1 MTQTPGCLV
10 RFRSWLSQP
19 TRLPERLEEPATMM
33 TSPDR
38 RVTGG
43 VDTHDDVHV
52 AAVLDSATGRQLDTA
67 SFPTTPAGYAALL
80 AWTQTHGVI
89 DSVGVESTGSW
100 GAGLT
105 RHLTAAGIE
114 VIEVDRPDRKA
125 RRHDGKSDPTDA
137 VAAARAALSG
147 RATVV
152 PKSRDGA
159 VEAIRTLEIVYHAAT
174 LDRTRAINQFRALV
188 VTAPNG
194 LRHRLRD
201 GLSLAAQLG
210 RARRFTDNHPDP
222 IELQTRFAMR
232 ELARRIGFLDDQN
245 RRLET
250 RIAALVAAHAP
261 ALLGVFGVGPHAAA
275 QLLAAAGDNPH
286 RLRSEAAFAKLCGVC
301 PLPASS
307 GKTSRHRLNRG
318 GDRRANNALFTIVL
332 VRMRYDP
339 ATRAYVERR
348 TAEGKTR
355 KEIMRCLKRFVARE
369 IYTAITNPPA
379 DLPTGAELRALR
391 TDRNL
396 SLTVISTQF
405 GTTPIN
411 ISRIERG
418 LTHDT
423 RLARRIHD
431 WLLNTA

>member
-1 MTQTPGCLV
+1 
-10 RFRSWLSQP
+10 
-19 TRLPERLEEPATMM
+19 MM
-33 TSPDR
+33 TSTDR

-52 AAVLDSATGRQLDTA
+52 AAVLDSATGRQLGTE
-67 SFPTTPAGYAALL
+67 SFPTTTAGYASLL
-80 AWTQTHGVI
+80 AWMHGLGAVDRI
-89 DSVGVESTGSW
+89 GVESTGSW

-105 RHLTAAGIE
+105 RHLTASGIE

-125 RRHDGKSDPTDA
+125 RRHEGKSDPTDA

-147 RATVV
+147 RATAI
-152 PKSRDGA
+152 PKGRDGA

-174 LDRTRAINQFRALV
+174 LDRTRAINQFKALI
-188 VTAPNG
+188 VTAPDG

-201 GLSLAAQLG
+201 GLSLNAQLV
-210 RARRFTDNHPDP
+210 RVRRFVDNHPDP
-222 IELQTRFAMR
+222 VELQTRFAMR
-232 ELARRIGFLDDQN
+232 ELARRIGFLDEQN

-250 RIAALVAAHAP
+250 RIAQLVTAHAP
-261 ALLGVFGVGPHAAA
+261 ALLGLFGVGPHAAA

-286 RLRSEAAFAKLCGVC
+286 RVRSEAAFAKLCGVC

-307 GKTSRHRLNRG
+307 GKTTRHRLNRG
-318 GDRRANNALFTIVL
+318 GDRRANNALFCIVL

-348 TAEGKTR
+348 TTEGKTR

-369 IYTAITNPPA
+369 VYTAITSPPA
-379 DLPTGAELRALR
+379 DLPTGHELRVLR
-391 TDRNL
+391 TERTL
-396 SLTVISTQF
+396 SLTVVSSQF

-423 RLARRIHD
+423 RLARKIRD
-431 WLLNTA
+431 WLQQTD

>member
-1 MTQTPGCLV
+1 
-10 RFRSWLSQP
+10 
-19 TRLPERLEEPATMM
+19 MM

-43 VDTHDDVHV
+43 VDTHSDVHV
-52 AAVLDSATGRQLDTA
+52 AAVLDSATGRELDTA
-67 SFPTTPAGYAALL
+67 SFPATTLGYAGLI
-80 AWTQTHGVI
+80 AWIEAHGII
-89 DSVGVESTGSW
+89 DRIGVESTGSW

-105 RHLTAAGIE
+105 RHLTSVGVE

-125 RRHDGKSDPTDA
+125 RRYDGKSDPTDA

-152 PKSRDGA
+152 PKSRDGT

-174 LDRTRAINQFRALV
+174 LDRTRAINQFKALI
-188 VTAPNG
+188 VTAPDG
-194 LRHRLRD
+194 LRHRLRSD
-201 GLSLAAQLG
+201 LSLVTQLG

-222 IELQTRFAMR
+222 IEQQTRFALR
-232 ELARRIGFLDDQN
+232 ELARRIGFLDDQC
-245 RRLET
+245 RRLEE
-250 RIAALVAAHAP
+250 RIADLVAVHAP

-307 GKTSRHRLNRG
+307 GKTSKHRLNRS
-318 GDRRANNALFTIVL
+318 GDRRANSALFHIVL
-332 VRMRYDP
+332 VRMRHDP

-348 TAEGKTR
+348 TTEGKTR
-355 KEIMRCLKRFVARE
+355 KEIIRCLKRFVARE
-369 IYTAITNPPA
+369 VFTAITNPPV
-379 DLPTGAELRALR
+379 DLPTGSELRALR
-391 TDRNL
+391 TERNL
-396 SLTVISTQF
+396 SLTTVSSQF
-405 GTTPIN
+405 GTSPIT

-423 RLARRIHD
+423 RLARRIRT
-431 WLLNTA
+431 WLLEAA

>member
-1 MTQTPGCLV
+1 
-10 RFRSWLSQP
+10 
-19 TRLPERLEEPATMM
+19 MM

-52 AAVLDSATGRQLDTA
+52 AAVLDSGTGRELDTR
-67 SFPTTPAGYAALL
+67 SFPTTVDGYAGLH
-80 AWTQTHGVI
+80 AWIQTHGTI
-89 DSVGVESTGSW
+89 DKIGVESTGSW
-100 GAGLT
+100 GAGLA
-105 RHLTAAGIE
+105 RHLAAHGVQ

-137 VAAARAALSG
+137 LAAARAALSG
-147 RATVV
+147 RANVV

-174 LDRTRAINQFRALV
+174 LDRTRAINQFKALI
-188 VTAPNG
+188 VTAPDG

-201 GLSLAAQLG
+201 GLSLSAQLG
-210 RARRFTDNHPDP
+210 RARRFPDNHPDP
-222 IELQTRFAMR
+222 VEMQTRFAMR

-245 RRLET
+245 RRLEA
-250 RIAALVAAHAP
+250 RIAELVAAHAP

-275 QLLAAAGDNPH
+275 QLLAAAGDNPQ

-307 GKTSRHRLNRG
+307 GKTTRHRLNRG
-318 GDRRANNALFTIVL
+318 GDRRANNALFHIVL
-332 VRMRYDP
+332 VRMRHDP
-339 ATRAYVERR
+339 ATRAYVARR
-348 TAEGKTR
+348 TAEGKTH
-355 KEIMRCLKRFVARE
+355 KEIMRCLKRYVARE
-369 IYTAITNPPA
+369 VFTAITNPPA
-379 DLPTGAELRALR
+379 DLPTGTELRALR
-391 TDRNL
+391 HERGL
-396 SLTVISTQF
+396 SLTIVSSQF
-405 GTTPIN
+405 TTSPIN

-423 RLARRIHD
+423 RLARRIRQ
-431 WLLNTA
+431 WLLEPA

>member
-1 MTQTPGCLV
+1 
-10 RFRSWLSQP
+10 
-19 TRLPERLEEPATMM
+19 MM

-52 AAVLDSATGRQLDTA
+52 AAVLDSATGRELDTR
-67 SFPTTPAGYAALL
+67 SFPTTVAGYAGLL
-80 AWTQTHGVI
+80 AWIGEHGII
-89 DSVGVESTGSW
+89 DRVGVESTGSW
-100 GAGLT
+100 GAGLA
-105 RHLTAAGIE
+105 RHLSACGVE

-147 RATVV
+147 RASVV

-174 LDRTRAINQFRALV
+174 LDRTRAINQFKALI
-188 VTAPNG
+188 VTAPDA

-201 GLSLAAQLG
+201 GLSLTAQLG
-210 RARRFTDNHPDP
+210 RARRFPDNHPDP
-222 IELQTRFAMR
+222 IELQTRFALR

-245 RRLET
+245 RRLEA
-250 RIAALVAAHAP
+250 RIAELVTAHAP

-307 GKTSRHRLNRG
+307 GKTTRHRLNRG
-318 GDRRANNALFTIVL
+318 GDRRANNALFHIVL
-332 VRMRYDP
+332 VRMRHDP
-339 ATRAYVERR
+339 TTRAYVARR
-348 TAEGKTR
+348 TAEGKTH

-369 IYTAITNPPA
+369 VFTAITNPPA

-391 TDRNL
+391 SERGL
-396 SLTVISTQF
+396 SLTTVSSQF
-405 GTTPIN
+405 ATSPIN

-423 RLARRIHD
+423 RLARRIRD
-431 WLLNTA
+431 WLREPT

>member
-1 MTQTPGCLV
+1 
-10 RFRSWLSQP
+10 
-19 TRLPERLEEPATMM
+19 MM

-52 AAVLDSATGRQLDTA
+52 AAVLDSATGRQLDTN
-67 SFPTTPAGYAALL
+67 SFPTTPTGYAALHD
-80 AWTQTHGVI
+80 WIREHGII
-89 DSVGVESTGSW
+89 DQIGVESTGSW

-105 RHLTAAGIE
+105 RHLTAAGID
-114 VIEVDRPDRKA
+114 VVEVDRPDRKT

-147 RATVV
+147 RATAI

-174 LDRTRAINQFRALV
+174 LDRTRAINQFKALI
-188 VTAPNG
+188 VTAPDE
-194 LRHRLRD
+194 LRHRLRG
-201 GLSLAAQLG
+201 GLSLKAQLS
-210 RARRFTDNHPDP
+210 RARRFTDNHLDP
-222 IELQTRFAMR
+222 IEQQTRFAMR
-232 ELARRIGFLDDQN
+232 ELARRIEFLDQQN
-245 RRLET
+245 RRLEA
-250 RIAALVAAHAP
+250 RIAELVAAHAP

-286 RLRSEAAFAKLCGVC
+286 RLHSEAAFAKLCGVC

-307 GKTSRHRLNRG
+307 GKTTRHRLNRG

-332 VRMRYDP
+332 VRMRHDP
-339 ATRAYVERR
+339 ATRAYVARR
-348 TAEGKTR
+348 TTEGKTH

-369 IYTAITNPPA
+369 VFTAITNPPA
-379 DLPTGAELRALR
+379 DLPTGPELRTLR
-391 TDRNL
+391 NERG
-396 SLTVISTQF
+396 LTLTNVSSQF
-405 GTTPIN
+405 GTSPIN

-423 RLARRIHD
+423 RLAHRIRN
-431 WLLNTA
+431 WLLEAS

>member
-1 MTQTPGCLV
+1 
-10 RFRSWLSQP
+10 
-19 TRLPERLEEPATMM
+19 MM
-33 TSPDR
+33 TSPHR

-52 AAVLDSATGRQLDTA
+52 AAVLDSATGRQLGTN
-67 SFPTTPAGYAALL
+67 SFPTTVAGYAWLL
-80 AWTQTHGVI
+80 AWIGEHGII
-89 DSVGVESTGSW
+89 DMVGVESTGSW
-100 GAGLT
+100 GAGLA
-105 RHLTAAGIE
+105 RHLTAHRVE

-147 RATVV
+147 RATAI

-174 LDRTRAINQFRALV
+174 VDRTRAINQFKALI
-188 VTAPNG
+188 VTAPDG
-194 LRHRLRD
+194 LRHRLRND
-201 GLSLAAQLG
+201 LSLATQLG
-210 RARRFTDNHPDP
+210 RARRFPDNHPDP
-222 IELQTRFAMR
+222 IELQTRFALR

-250 RIAALVAAHAP
+250 RIADLVTAHAP

-332 VRMRYDP
+332 VRMRHDP
-339 ATRAYVERR
+339 ATRAYVARR

-355 KEIMRCLKRFVARE
+355 KEIIRCLKRFVARE
-369 IYTAITNPPA
+369 VYTAITNPPA

-391 TDRNL
+391 NERNL
-396 SLTVISTQF
+396 SLTTVSSQF
-405 GTTPIN
+405 GTSPIN

-423 RLARRIHD
+423 RLARRIRD
-431 WLLNTA
+431 WLLNAA

>member
-1 MTQTPGCLV
+1 VYLE
-10 RFRSWLSQP
+10 RS
-19 TRLPERLEEPATMM
+19 EEPDTMM

-52 AAVLDSATGRQLDTA
+52 AAVLDSATGRELATS
-67 SFPTTPAGYAALL
+67 SFPTTTDGYVELL
-80 AWTQTHGVI
+80 AWTRQHGSPDQI
-89 DSVGVESTGSW
+89 GVESTGSW
-100 GAGLT
+100 GAGLA
-105 RHLTAAGIE
+105 RHLSAAGVE
-114 VIEVDRPDRKA
+114 VVEVDRPDRKA

-137 VAAARAALSG
+137 VAAARAVLSG
-147 RATVV
+147 RVTAT

-174 LDRTRAINQFRALV
+174 LDRTRAINQFKALI
-188 VTAPNG
+188 VTAPDR

-201 GLSLAAQLG
+201 GLSLTAQLG
-210 RARRFTDNHPDP
+210 RARRFADNHPDP

-232 ELARRIGFLDDQN
+232 ELARRIEFLDDQN
-245 RRLET
+245 QRLET
-250 RIAALVAAHAP
+250 RIAELVTAHAP
-261 ALLGVFGVGPHAAA
+261 ALLGMFGVGPHAAA

-286 RLRSEAAFAKLCGVC
+286 RLRSEAAFAKLCGAC

-307 GKTSRHRLNRG
+307 GKTTRHRLNRG

-332 VRMRYDP
+332 VRMCHDP
-339 ATRAYVERR
+339 ATRAYVARR
-348 TAEGKTR
+348 TTEGKTR

-369 IYTAITNPPA
+369 AYTAITNPPT

-391 TDRNL
+391 NEHNL
-396 SLTVISTQF
+396 TLTAVSNHFDTNP
-405 GTTPIN
+405 TH
-411 ISRIERG
+411 ISRLERG

-423 RLARRIHD
+423 RLARQLRQ
-431 WLLNTA
+431 WLLDIT

>member
-1 MTQTPGCLV
+1 
-10 RFRSWLSQP
+10 
-19 TRLPERLEEPATMM
+19 MM

-52 AAVLDSATGRQLDTA
+52 AAVLDSATGRELDTR
-67 SFPTTPAGYAALL
+67 SFPTTVAGYAGLL
-80 AWTQTHGVI
+80 AWIGEHGII
-89 DSVGVESTGSW
+89 DRVGVESTGSW
-100 GAGLT
+100 GAGLA
-105 RHLTAAGIE
+105 RHLSACGVE

-147 RATVV
+147 RASVV

-174 LDRTRAINQFRALV
+174 LDRTRAINQFKALI
-188 VTAPNG
+188 VTAPDA

-201 GLSLAAQLG
+201 GLSLTAQLG
-210 RARRFTDNHPDP
+210 RARRFPDNHPDP
-222 IELQTRFAMR
+222 IELQTRFALR

-245 RRLET
+245 RRLEA
-250 RIAALVAAHAP
+250 RIAELVTAHAP

-307 GKTSRHRLNRG
+307 GKTTRHRLNRG
-318 GDRRANNALFTIVL
+318 GDRRANNALFHIVL
-332 VRMRYDP
+332 VRMRHDP
-339 ATRAYVERR
+339 TTRAYVARR
-348 TAEGKTR
+348 TAEGKTH
-355 KEIMRCLKRFVARE
+355 KEIMRRLKRFVARE
-369 IYTAITNPPA
+369 VFTAITNPPA

-391 TDRNL
+391 SERGL
-396 SLTVISTQF
+396 SLTTVSSQF
-405 GTTPIN
+405 ATSPIN

-423 RLARRIHD
+423 RLARRIRD
-431 WLLNTA
+431 WLREPT

>member
-1 MTQTPGCLV
+1 
-10 RFRSWLSQP
+10 
-19 TRLPERLEEPATMM
+19 MM

-52 AAVLDSATGRQLDTA
+52 AAVLDSATGRELDTR
-67 SFPTTPAGYAALL
+67 SFPTTVAGYAGLH
-80 AWTQTHGVI
+80 AWIQTHGTI
-89 DSVGVESTGSW
+89 DKIGVESTGSW
-100 GAGLT
+100 GAGLA
-105 RHLTAAGIE
+105 RHLTAHGVQ

-137 VAAARAALSG
+137 LAAARAALSG
-147 RATVV
+147 RANVV

-174 LDRTRAINQFRALV
+174 LDRTRAINQFKALI
-188 VTAPNG
+188 VTAPDG

-201 GLSLAAQLG
+201 GLSLSAQLG
-210 RARRFTDNHPDP
+210 RARRFPDNHPDP
-222 IELQTRFAMR
+222 VEMQTRFAMR

-245 RRLET
+245 RRLEA
-250 RIAALVAAHAP
+250 RIAELVAAHAP

-275 QLLAAAGDNPH
+275 QLLAAAGDNPQ

-307 GKTSRHRLNRG
+307 GKTTRHRLNRG
-318 GDRRANNALFTIVL
+318 GDRRANNALFHIVL
-332 VRMRYDP
+332 VRMRHDP
-339 ATRAYVERR
+339 ATRAYVARR
-348 TAEGKTR
+348 TAEGKTH
-355 KEIMRCLKRFVARE
+355 KEIMRCLKRYVARE
-369 IYTAITNPPA
+369 VFTAITNPPA
-379 DLPTGAELRALR
+379 DLPTGTELRELR
-391 TDRNL
+391 HERGL
-396 SLTVISTQF
+396 SLTIVSSQF
-405 GTTPIN
+405 TTSPIN

-423 RLARRIHD
+423 RLARRIRQ
-431 WLLNTA
+431 WLLEPA

>member
-1 MTQTPGCLV
+1 
-10 RFRSWLSQP
+10 
-19 TRLPERLEEPATMM
+19 MM
-33 TSPDR
+33 TSSDR

-67 SFPTTPAGYAALL
+67 SFPTTPSGYAELL
-80 AWTQTHGVI
+80 AWTRANGIVDRI
-89 DSVGVESTGSW
+89 GVESTGSW

-137 VAAARAALSG
+137 VSAARAALSG
-147 RATVV
+147 RANVV

-174 LDRTRAINQFRALV
+174 LDRTRAINQFKALI
-188 VTAPNG
+188 VTAPDG

-201 GLSLAAQLG
+201 GLSLTAQLE
-210 RARRFTDNHPDP
+210 RARRFPDNHPDP
-222 IELQTRFAMR
+222 VELQTRFALR

-245 RRLET
+245 HRLET
-250 RIAALVAAHAP
+250 RIAGLVTAHAP

-275 QLLAAAGDNPH
+275 QLLAATGDNPQ

-307 GKTSRHRLNRG
+307 GKTTRHRLNRG

-332 VRMRYDP
+332 VRMRHDP
-339 ATRAYVERR
+339 ATRAYVARR
-348 TAEGKTR
+348 TTEGKTR
-355 KEIMRCLKRFVARE
+355 KEIMRCLKRYVSRE
-369 IYTAITNPPA
+369 IFTAITNPPA
-379 DLPTGAELRALR
+379 DLPTGTELRDLR
-391 TDRNL
+391 TQRG
-396 SLTVISTQF
+396 LTLTSISSQF
-405 GTTPIN
+405 GTSPIN

-423 RLARRIHD
+423 RLARRIRD
-431 WLLNTA
+431 WLLQDA

>member
-1 MTQTPGCLV
+1 
-10 RFRSWLSQP
+10 
-19 TRLPERLEEPATMM
+19 MM
-33 TSPDR
+33 TSSDR

-67 SFPTTPAGYAALL
+67 SFPTTPSGYAELL
-80 AWTQTHGVI
+80 AWTRANGIVDRI
-89 DSVGVESTGSW
+89 GVESTGSW

-147 RATVV
+147 RANVV

-174 LDRTRAINQFRALV
+174 LDRTRAINQFKALI
-188 VTAPNG
+188 VTAPDG

-201 GLSLAAQLG
+201 GLSLTAQLE
-210 RARRFTDNHPDP
+210 RARRFPDNHPDP
-222 IELQTRFAMR
+222 VELQTRFALR

-245 RRLET
+245 HRLET
-250 RIAALVAAHAP
+250 RIAGLVTAHAP

-275 QLLAAAGDNPH
+275 QLLAATGDNPQ
-286 RLRSEAAFAKLCGVC
+286 RPRSEAAFAKLCGVC

-307 GKTSRHRLNRG
+307 GKTTRHRLNRG

-332 VRMRYDP
+332 VRMRHDP
-339 ATRAYVERR
+339 ATRAYVARR
-348 TAEGKTR
+348 TTEGKTR
-355 KEIMRCLKRFVARE
+355 KEIMRCLKRYVSRE
-369 IYTAITNPPA
+369 IFTAITNPPA
-379 DLPTGAELRALR
+379 DLPTGTELRDLR
-391 TDRNL
+391 TQRG
-396 SLTVISTQF
+396 LTLTSISSQF
-405 GTTPIN
+405 GTSPIN

-423 RLARRIHD
+423 RLARRIRD
-431 WLLNTA
+431 WLLQDA